1 MIKNF
6 NIFSIQ
12 NLKVIIEDLNLRAL
26 SYMILNFCARFL
38 GALTQLYAISVFTK
52 IHDPS
57 TTSAIILIFGYITW
71 FQLFEGGL
79 TQTIQNKFNSKEFNN
94 LNISIIIIFH
104 FCFTIV
110 IGFIIFKSNLFSFLL
125 LSNEGFLF
133 SEENKKIFDVGC
145 FILIITSN
153 NLLIHRFLILYKKSF
168 LSNFL
173 IFFQSILTFS
183 FLYYYVNFLN
193 VDQLVSVIMYFS
205 PQLLIYI
212 PVLIILLKKI
222 NKRKNKKFLKVKFL
236 TLIEYSSSF
245 LLISFLSSFLL
256 GLDYLILS
264 YFSDSKE
271 LLSYHVTIRFFY
283 FSFMLYFAYITFLAK
298 KISQLNK
305 HSNFQQ
311 IKKIKHNAMLIG
323 FSSVIFVYILV
334 LVLNKSGL
342 IYLITNG
349 IKIDQTILFGAF
361 IYFLTRVFADIRIVV
376 AQNLSMRLNLT
387 KLYIYQILISLMCM
401 PLLCSFFGG
410 TGVLISLTL
419 SYFTGFL
426 VKLDKK

>member
-6 NIFSIQ
+6 NIFSFQ
-12 NLKVIIEDLNLRAL
+12 NLKVIIEDLNLKAL

-38 GALTQLYAISVFTK
+38 GALAQLYAISVFTK

-110 IGFIIFKSNLFSFLL
+110 IGFIIFKLNLFSFLL

-133 SEENKKIFDVGC
+133 TEENKKIFDVGC
-145 FILIITSN
+145 FILIIASN

-173 IFFQSILTFS
+173 LFFQSILTFS

-205 PQLLIYI
+205 PQLLIYV
-212 PVLIILLKKI
+212 PVLII
-222 NKRKNKKFLKVKFL
+222 F
-236 TLIEYSSSF
+236 
-245 LLISFLSSFLL
+245 
-256 GLDYLILS
+256 
-264 YFSDSKE
+264 
-271 LLSYHVTIRFFY
+271 
-283 FSFMLYFAYITFLAK
+283 
-298 KISQLNK
+298 
-305 HSNFQQ
+305 
-311 IKKIKHNAMLIG
+311 
-323 FSSVIFVYILV
+323 
-334 LVLNKSGL
+334 
-342 IYLITNG
+342 
-349 IKIDQTILFGAF
+349 
-361 IYFLTRVFADIRIVV
+361 
-376 AQNLSMRLNLT
+376 
-387 KLYIYQILISLMCM
+387 
-401 PLLCSFFGG
+401 
-410 TGVLISLTL
+410 
-419 SYFTGFL
+419 
-426 VKLDKK
+426 